1 MEKKGTFVL
10 DFDKHKY
17 VFRQKRVRMNNVNRA
32 YIYIIVTLV
41 ASSCFVSAWADKR
54 DKEKKS
60 KQAVEI
66 VDMTPDPVARKSRPD
81 RHPQVLE
88 MPRFV
93 ALSSSSSGTVGRG
106 TGGSEAHGID
116 VSHYQGRINWD
127 EVARDHRVTYVYLKA
142 TEGVNTI
149 DDTYAYNFSECKRV
163 GLKVGSYLFFRPH
176 LSAQAQF
183 DLFKSRVNTRQQDLL
198 PVIDIEVIRGVS
210 ESVMQARLLELCD
223 LFEREYGKKPI
234 IYTGK
239 NFYNKYIYGN
249 HRLHAY
255 KFFIAAYSF
264 IEPDLYGDND
274 YVMWQYSATGSVRG
288 IRGNVDM
295 SRFVGRHSI
304 KDILYK

>member
-1 MEKKGTFVL
+1 
-10 DFDKHKY
+10 
-17 VFRQKRVRMNNVNRA
+17 MNNVNRA
-32 YIYIIVTLV
+32 YIYIIMTLAV
-41 ASSCFVSAWADKR
+41 SLCFTSAWADKR
-54 DKEKKS
+54 DKNKKN
-60 KQAVEI
+60 KQTIEV
-66 VDMTPDPVARKSRPD
+66 VDMTPDPVAPKSRPD

-93 ALSSSSSGTVGRG
+93 VTPSIPAGRG

-149 DDTYAYNFSECKRV
+149 DDTYNYNFNECKRV

-176 LSAQAQF
+176 LSAKSQF
-183 DLFKSRVNTRQQDLL
+183 DLFKSKVNTRQQDLL
-198 PVIDIEVIRGVS
+198 PVIDVEVIRGVS

-223 LFEREYGKKPI
+223 LFEKEYGKKPI

-239 NFYNKYIYGN
+239 NFFNKYIYGN
-249 HRLHAY
+249 PRLQAY

>member
-1 MEKKGTFVL
+1 MI
-10 DFDKHKY
+10 
-17 VFRQKRVRMNNVNRA
+17 NVSRA
-32 YIYIIVTLV
+32 YIYIIMSLA
-41 ASSCFVSAWADKR
+41 ASLCFTSAWADKR
-54 DKEKKS
+54 DKDKKN
-60 KQAVEI
+60 KQAVTI
-66 VDMTPDPVARKSRPD
+66 VTWEPDPVARKSRPD
-81 RHPQVLE
+81 RHPAVLE
-88 MPRFV
+88 MPH
-93 ALSSSSSGTVGRG
+93 LGTSSSSYNVAGGRG

-127 EVARDHRVTYVYLKA
+127 EVARDSRVTYVYLKA
-142 TEGVNTI
+142 TEGTNTI
-149 DDTYAYNFSECKRV
+149 DDTYTYNFTECKRV

-198 PVIDIEVIRGVS
+198 PVIDVEVIRGVS

-249 HRLHAY
+249 HRLRAY
-255 KFFIAAYSF
+255 KYFIAAYSF
-264 IEPDLYGDND
+264 IEPDLYGDHD

-295 SRFVGRHSI
+295 SRFVGRHTI